1 MNIELELLVSEGPLA
16 GRRFSVPADGLR
28 LGRSSSCEISIS
40 DLALSRNHCLFEVR
54 DGGLWVTDLASAN
67 GTFVNDEQLGPDSRK
82 LQSGDRI
89 LVGDTVIRVVAP
101 GKAAPAPD
109 PALAA
114 DATSAPVLPKIDLG
128 LGGDEQSP
136 TGEAAAAARPSRL
149 RLVLWGI
156 ALVSVLA
163 ALALVFLPV
172 SLAPVEQE
180 KPIPDDEGTLLS
192 FSFEKVEAS
201 TGSIFR
207 CLYTYKA
214 PQLSAEIDELSE
226 VERHMPRKTVELG
239 DDARKRLSEILS
251 TAKLRGFDPEY
262 TGTPSEPGALQS
274 FRLHV
279 VRSARA
285 FDVVIENGVAPQAF
299 QDVCSQ
305 LDAFAKSELRIWAI
319 QSTVKELLEK
329 SAAARRVA
337 DERWAER
344 GETNYEKFDEALKKY
359 QESLY
364 YLETVNPK
372 PANYRETCE
381 LCEMVKQEIER
392 VYKQLHSSY
401 AKYYHMEKW
410 ELARKELQDILTLVP
425 DSNDER
431 YREAQSQLLELE
443 SRIKSRR

>member
-1 MNIELELLVSEGPLA
+1 MNIELELLVTEGPLA
-16 GRRFSVPADGLR
+16 GRRFNVSADGLR

-40 DLALSRNHCLFEVR
+40 DPALSRSHCLFEAR

-67 GTFVNDEQLGPDSRK
+67 GTFVNDEQLGTDSRQ
-82 LQSGDRI
+82 LRSGDQI
-89 LVGDTVIRVVAP
+89 LVGETLIRVVAP
-101 GKAAPAPD
+101 GKAAPEPD
-109 PALAA
+109 PVPAVDAA
-114 DATSAPVLPKIDLG
+114 AAPALPKIDLG
-128 LGGDEQSP
+128 LGGGEQPS
-136 TGEAAAAARPSRL
+136 TGETSGAARPSRL
-149 RLVLWGI
+149 RLLLWSV
-156 ALVSVLA
+156 ALVSVLG
-163 ALALVFLPV
+163 ALALIFLPISSTPAV
-172 SLAPVEQE
+172 QE
-180 KPIPDDEGTLLS
+180 KPLPDDEGELLS
-192 FSFEKVEAS
+192 FTFEKVEAG

-207 CLYTYKA
+207 CFYTYKA

-226 VERHMPRKTVELG
+226 DERHMPKKTVELG

-251 TAKLRGFDPEY
+251 TAKLREFDPEY
-262 TGTPSEPGALQS
+262 TGTPSEPGTLQS

-279 VRSARA
+279 VRSPRA
-285 FDVVIENGVAPQAF
+285 FDVTIENGVAPQAF

-329 SAAARRVA
+329 SAVARRVA

-359 QESLY
+359 RESLH

-372 PANYRETCE
+372 PADYKETCE
-381 LCEMVKQEIER
+381 RCEMVKQEIER

-401 AKYYHMEKW
+401 AKYYHLEQW
-410 ELARKELQDILTLVP
+410 EQARKELQDILTLVP